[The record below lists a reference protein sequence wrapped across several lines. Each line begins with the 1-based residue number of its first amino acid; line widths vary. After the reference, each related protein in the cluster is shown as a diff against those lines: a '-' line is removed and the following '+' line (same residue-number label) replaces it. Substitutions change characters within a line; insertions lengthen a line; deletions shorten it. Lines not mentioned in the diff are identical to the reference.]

1 MLVDLLDVT
10 MVDYWAD
17 LKDVYLAETMV
28 DCLVDSLDVTMV
40 DYWAEKRAE
49 S

>member
-1 MLVDLLDVT
+1 
-10 MVDYWAD
+10 
-17 LKDVYLAETMV
+17 MV

-40 DYWAEKRAE
+40 DYWVDSLAETMVDCLVDSLDLMMVDYWVEKRAE

>member
-1 MLVDLLDVT
+1 MLVDSLDGM
-10 MVDYWAD
+10 MVYYW
-17 LKDVYLAETMV
+17 
-28 DCLVDSLDVTMV
+28 VDSLDVTMV